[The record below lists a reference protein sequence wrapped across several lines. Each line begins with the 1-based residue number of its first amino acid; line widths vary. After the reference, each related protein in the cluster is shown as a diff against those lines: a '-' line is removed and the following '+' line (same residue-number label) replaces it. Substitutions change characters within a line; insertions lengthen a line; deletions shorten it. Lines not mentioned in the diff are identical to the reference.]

1 MKVISNIVSI
11 VSICLIS
18 PICKVW
24 SIETCFSY
32 SIHYPSDSD
41 KLTKKHYEYVDISS
55 DSCVWDFSRAIETGA
70 SHVMRWSNI
79 GDSVLVKH
87 ELGSQYTY
95 IVKDDCILLK
105 AYENPLA
112 ELRGKISQFLS
123 KENIRQRKISVPYL
137 FQGNYCKNTNILC
150 EGILS
155 ITKSDYGKLI
165 LPDDTIQNAIRVTQR
180 IDGTM
185 KVTGGTL
192 LYNNDTIS
200 EDIPLKHIA
209 IVDKWYSPNYKYE
222 LAENISDRYFF
233 YGELIQYTSNTFLC
247 PPAEQE
253 YSSENFEFANKQNKQ
268 RSRQSELREYNTNA
282 IDLTNNIC
290 INYNENSIGI
300 WIDTKSILKN
310 RELFDISGIL
320 CDQLGRVW
328 KTFSENN
335 VTDDIWETEII
346 SKEFPKGEYI
356 LFFSIGEESIS
367 KKLIIK

>member
-1 MKVISNIVSI
+1 MKVISSIISI
-11 VSICLIS
+11 VLIS
-18 PICKVW
+18 LIFQICEASPIE
-24 SIETCFSY
+24 SFFIN
-32 SIHYPSDSD
+32 SIHFPSDGE
-41 KLTKKHYEYVDISS
+41 KLTKKHYEYIDISPNTR
-55 DSCVWDFSRAIETGA
+55 VWDFSKAIETGE

-79 GDSVLVKH
+79 GDSILVKH
-87 ELGSQYTY
+87 ELGSQFTY
-95 IVKDDCILLK
+95 SIKGEHIIWI

-112 ELRGKISQFLS
+112 ELRGKISPYMS
-123 KENIRQRKISVPYL
+123 KDNIQQSSFSVPYL

-192 LYNNDTIS
+192 FYNNDTIS
-200 EDIPLKHIA
+200 EDIPLKHIV

-222 LAENISDRYFF
+222 LTENISDRYFF
-233 YGELIQYTSNTFLC
+233 NGELIQYTSNTYLC

-253 YSSENFEFANKQNKQ
+253 YSSENFEFANKHNKQ
-268 RSRQSELREYNTNA
+268 RSRQPELRDYNTNA
-282 IDLTNNIC
+282 IDLTNKIC

-310 RELFDISGIL
+310 REQFDISGIL